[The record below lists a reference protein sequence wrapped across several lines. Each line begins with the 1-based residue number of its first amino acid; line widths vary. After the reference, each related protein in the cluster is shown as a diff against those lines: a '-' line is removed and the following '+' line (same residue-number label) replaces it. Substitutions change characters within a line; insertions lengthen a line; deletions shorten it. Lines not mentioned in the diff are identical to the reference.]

1 MPTSASLSFSQARL
15 QPGASP
21 EHAVPGNVP
30 MVSGTYAKGQ
40 LLGRLTSGGK
50 FTTYNSAQS
59 DGSQVARVIAQYD
72 MTVDSSGNVTIGAN
86 TEWSQTLPTAPVYFS
101 GYFLCE
107 DIPNLTSGAVSDLGR
122 LIYGTT
128 SSGLLRAS

>member
-1 MPTSASLSFSQARL
+1 M
-15 QPGASP
+15 
-21 EHAVPGNVP
+21 PGNVP

-86 TEWSQTLPTAPVYFS
+86 HRVVADPTDRAGVFQRVFS
-101 GYFLCE
+101 LRRHPE
-107 DIPNLTSGAVSDLGR
+107 SDLR
-122 LIYGTT
+122 
-128 SSGLLRAS
+128 RRE